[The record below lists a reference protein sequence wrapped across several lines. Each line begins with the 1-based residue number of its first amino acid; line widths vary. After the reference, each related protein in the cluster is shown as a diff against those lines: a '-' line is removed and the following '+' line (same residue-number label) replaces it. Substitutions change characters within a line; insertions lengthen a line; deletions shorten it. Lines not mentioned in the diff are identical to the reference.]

1 MVNISNF
8 TKGSRA
14 ENYSQPT
21 QLGFNIQG
29 NVGAILN
36 SKKCDNQ
43 NDLCINN
50 RMNTENESNLFTDL
64 GTSIISNG
72 INQSELLP
80 NYPNSNQNNL
90 LLGADTN
97 QKLENSMHPALYGET
112 TYGLNNSNIMNNNV
126 NNIGHEYS
134 PYGNSNENG
143 SRALPQGKYST
154 HSILPGYN
162 VPQLEITQRND
173 SSYVSLMPLNS
184 IHGAGDWRTLNNG
197 NHYSEYL
204 NK

>member
-1 MVNISNF
+1 MATILNF
-8 TKGSRA
+8 TKGKRS

-21 QLGFNIQG
+21 QFGFNIQG

-36 SKKCDNQ
+36 SKKCDNKT
-43 NDLCINN
+43 DLCINN
-50 RMNTENESNLFTDL
+50 RMNTENETNLFTDL

-80 NYPNSNQNNL
+80 NYPNSNQTNL
-90 LLGADTN
+90 LLGSDTN
-97 QKLENSMHPALYGET
+97 QNLENSMHPSLYGET
-112 TYGLNNSNIMNNNV
+112 TYGLNHSDIMNNSE
-126 NNIGHEYS
+126 NNIGHEYT
-134 PYGNSNENG
+134 PYGNSNEHG
-143 SRALPQGKYST
+143 SRALSQGKHST
-154 HSILPGYN
+154 HSMLPGYN
-162 VPQLEITQRND
+162 VPQLEITQRSD
-173 SSYVSLMPLNS
+173 STYVASMPLNS